1 MSQQG
6 PLLIVSNSGRP
17 AFTGALDEARMFP
30 LIEARLADAARAV
43 AQTQPSAVLVDM
55 QGADAS
61 EFAAL
66 AQFVAARTPYL
77 PLIAIDPS
85 ASLPDNAIP
94 FSSQGGKCDRLP
106 ARLNAALRVRSLHM
120 TVLRRLL
127 EEPTTRLPDSDPAQ
141 DATVL
146 LIGRGG
152 AYPALSVAFGER
164 LGVVGA
170 FSIEAAANHLNTR
183 DIDGVVL
190 VDGFSPRV
198 VDAFLTVLAEDTRFR
213 KLPVL
218 LTSRELAPAYDLPN
232 LEIVAGEPAEIAAN
246 ALPLIRQHAFEGR
259 LGRTL
264 RAIDAEGLL
273 DPQTGLLIKATFDSD
288 FVNAVQQTLAG
299 GGGLSVARFAFEGD
313 NSRAQLDGA
322 RIISRLM
329 RQMDFGTVENDGSV
343 VVAFIDTD
351 LRNAHGI
358 ARRLSAVMRHTA
370 SGKRAARTEPE
381 VTVATLMPQDSP
393 QSLLAR
399 LYQPQS
405 AQRSVAS

>member
-6 PLLIVSNSGRP
+6 PLLIVSNAGRP
-17 AFTGALDEARMFP
+17 AFVSALDEARMFP
-30 LIEARLADAARAV
+30 LVEARLADAERA
-43 AQTQPSAVLVDM
+43 AGQTQPSAILVDM
-55 QGADAS
+55 HDADPAQF
-61 EFAAL
+61 EAL
-66 AQFVAARTPYL
+66 AEYVGTRTPYL
-77 PLIAIDPS
+77 PLIAVGPS
-85 ASLPDNAIP
+85 GPLPDNAIP
-94 FSSQGGKCDRLP
+94 FSAHGGKFDRLP
-106 ARLNAALRVRSLHM
+106 ARLNAALRVRSLHV
-120 TVLRRLL
+120 TVLRRLA
-127 EEPTTRLPDSDPAQ
+127 EEPMTRLPDADPAR

-152 AYPALSVAFGER
+152 VYPALSVALGER

-198 VDAFLTVLAEDTRFR
+198 VDAFLTVLAEDSRFR

-218 LTSRELAPAYDLPN
+218 MTSDALAPTYELPN
-232 LEIVAGEPAEIAAN
+232 LEIITGEPADIAAN
-246 ALPLIRQHAFEGR
+246 ALPLIRQHAFEAR

-273 DPQTGLLIKATFDSD
+273 DPETGLLVKTTFDRD
-288 FVNAVQQTLAG
+288 FVNAVQQTLAD
-299 GGGLSVARFAFEGD
+299 GGGLSVARFAFDGGHP
-313 NSRAQLDGA
+313 RAQLDGA

-329 RQMDFGTVENDGSV
+329 RQMDFGAVQNDGSV
-343 VVAFIDTD
+343 IVAFIDTD

-358 ARRLSAVMRHTA
+358 ARRLSAVMRHTTN
-370 SGKRAARTEPE
+370 GKRAARTDPT

-405 AQRSVAS
+405 AQQLAAS

>member
-6 PLLIVSNSGRP
+6 PLLIVSNAGRP
-17 AFTGALDEARMFP
+17 AFVSALDEARMFP
-30 LIEARLADAARAV
+30 LIETRLPDAARAV

-55 QGADAS
+55 QGVDAAQ
-61 EFAAL
+61 FDAL
-66 AQFVAARTPYL
+66 AEFVAARTPYL
-77 PLIAIDPS
+77 PLIAIGPS
-85 ASLPDNAIP
+85 SSLPDNAIP
-94 FSSQGGKCDRLP
+94 FSSHGGAFDRLP

-120 TVLRRLL
+120 TVLRRLT
-127 EEPTTRLPDSDPAQ
+127 EEPTTRLPDSDPAH

-152 AYPALSVAFGER
+152 AYPALSVALGER

-183 DIDGVVL
+183 DIDGIVL

-213 KLPVL
+213 KLPVM
-218 LTSRELAPAYDLPN
+218 LTSSAQAPSYELPN
-232 LEIVAGEPAEIAAN
+232 LEIVTGEIAAN
-246 ALPLIRQHAFEGR
+246 ALPLIRQHAFEQR

-273 DPQTGLLIKATFDSD
+273 DPATGLLVKTTFDRD
-288 FVNAVQQTLAG
+288 FISAVQQTLAG

-313 NSRAQLDGA
+313 NPRAQLDGA

-329 RQMDFGTVENDGSV
+329 RQMDFGAVQNDGSV

-358 ARRLSAVMRHTA
+358 ARRLSAVMRHTT
-370 SGKRAARTEPE
+370 SGKRAARSEPE

-399 LYQPQS
+399 LYQPQ
-405 AQRSVAS
+405 ATQQLAAS